1 LSTSCKMMN
10 YTVGNVANYSVKLV
24 FNGEVRRFP
33 HEGTTFMDL
42 YARLL
47 DFLALE
53 KDVQLLVRY
62 KDDEGDLITM
72 SSDLELKEALRI
84 SNGLLHLDVYKK
96 INNDAPKDPNVN
108 EQVSQTLAKEPSLNI
123 DLKESP
129 RAFEEVKRMWK
140 HQRCQMWKQLKE
152 KKRTMP
158 KEEWK
163 QLKNQM
169 KAQRKAGF
177 AQFRCH
183 KKAFKHGHH
192 PGGHLGHHQGG
203 FRHGHHPGGNQHWAK
218 HWNPEYEVLADTIAE
233 MGFNT
238 KKKCILRMLNK
249 HGGDV
254 EKVTNILVNKRR
266 DPIEKVDVMKV
277 DLV

>member
-1 LSTSCKMMN
+1 MMN
-10 YTVGNVANYSVKLV
+10 YTVGNVAAAASTNYSVKLV

-42 YARLL
+42 YAHLL

-53 KDVQLLVRY
+53 KDLQLIVRY

-72 SSDLELKEALRI
+72 SSDLELKEALRL
-84 SNGLLHLDVYKK
+84 SNGLLHLDVSAKK
-96 INNDAPKDPNVN
+96 LNNEAPKDTNVN
-108 EQVSQTLAKEPSLNI
+108 ELVSQTLEKSPSFNIQTDMKERPRTIEEAK
-123 DLKESP
+123 
-129 RAFEEVKRMWK
+129 RVWK
-140 HQRCQMWKQLKE
+140 QQRCQAWKQLKE

-177 AQFRCH
+177 AHFRCQ
-183 KKAFKHGHH
+183 KKAFKHGGFKHAHH
-192 PGGHLGHHQGG
+192 HHGGH
-203 FRHGHHPGGNQHWAK
+203 PHWAK
-218 HWNPEYEVLADTIAE
+218 HWNPEYESLADTIAE

-254 EKVTNILVNKRR
+254 EKVTSILVNKREK
-266 DPIEKVDVMKV
+266 PVEKVDMMKV
-277 DLV
+277 DLVPEEKACA